1 MTFNPKRIS
10 ISKARSEIVEMMDS
24 STRSFN
30 CETRDRGAGSMMRR
44 KKPRFL
50 SSLFRSIFFP
60 LRVHLAVKF
69 SLDRE
74 VTIGRPTWSP
84 LFDRFVVV
92 QLRLCRVT
100 VTMETMVNG
109 WRHRAASAD
118 FPRLFVFKFRL
129 LEHHRASNDFVDQ
142 LRAFIM

>member
-1 MTFNPKRIS
+1 MTFNLKRIS

-30 CETRDRGAGSMMRR
+30 CETGYSMMRR
-44 KKPRFL
+44 KKSRFL
-50 SSLFRSIFFP
+50 TRRGNPPLFRSIFFP
-60 LRVHLAVKF
+60 LRLGEI
-69 SLDRE
+69 SLDWQA
-74 VTIGRPTWSP
+74 TIGRPTRNP

-129 LEHHRASNDFVDQ
+129 PEHHRASNDFVDQ